1 VSVNNPF
8 LLILTGPP
16 GAGKT
21 TASRLVA
28 SHFDPSV
35 VIESDWFWN
44 TVVNGGI
51 PAWESEA
58 EHQNVAMLRA
68 SLSAAERLSGAGY
81 STVLDGIVGPWYMPV
96 VREELMHVQVPITY
110 VVLRPGL
117 EACIDRSATRK
128 REERRRHSFASE
140 GPIRH
145 MYQEYSR
152 LGPFESHV
160 LDTSSYDQETT
171 ASQILDLLGQ
181 RSHILNVRT

>member
-1 VSVNNPF
+1 VNNPF

-35 VIESDWFWN
+35 VIESDWF
-44 TVVNGGI
+44 